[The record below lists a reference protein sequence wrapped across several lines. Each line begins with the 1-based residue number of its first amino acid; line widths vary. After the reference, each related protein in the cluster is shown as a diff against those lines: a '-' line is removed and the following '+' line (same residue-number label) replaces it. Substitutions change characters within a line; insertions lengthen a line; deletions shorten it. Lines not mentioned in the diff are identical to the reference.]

1 MSDSPAP
8 LWPDHIAGHT
18 SHARRGGIR
27 NAFRY
32 GVDYVLID
40 PLSEA
45 RPGLF
50 SRNGFNLSSV
60 NDHNH
65 GGAPGA
71 GRGLPW
77 TQEVF
82 AGAGL
87 ELDGLQILLLT
98 QPGFLWYTFNPVSFW
113 LAMEGDTLR
122 AVIAEVSNTFGDRHS
137 YLCHLDGFAP
147 IAAGD
152 EITASKIF
160 HVSPFQQIAGDY
172 RFHYDI
178 RPDRIAIRIVLEHGA
193 EGVIATLTGRRRQ
206 LSNGSILRAAL
217 RRPFGAFRTIAL
229 IHWQALKLKLKGAPY
244 RSRPLP
250 PKQEVS

>member
-60 NDHNH
+60 NDRNH

-77 TQEVF
+77 AQEVF

-87 ELDGLQILLLT
+87 ELDTADVYGFDWGGTGFGQVEEIL
-98 QPGFLWYTFNPVSFW
+98 G
-113 LAMEGDTLR
+113 
-122 AVIAEVSNTFGDRHS
+122 
-137 YLCHLDGFAP
+137 
-147 IAAGD
+147 
-152 EITASKIF
+152 
-160 HVSPFQQIAGDY
+160 
-172 RFHYDI
+172 
-178 RPDRIAIRIVLEHGA
+178 
-193 EGVIATLTGRRRQ
+193 
-206 LSNGSILRAAL
+206 
-217 RRPFGAFRTIAL
+217 GAFEAV
-229 IHWQALKLKLKGAPY
+229 
-244 RSRPLP
+244 RSMAGGQVNLPECVDLP
-250 PKQEVS
+250 PGVEMPAGSPIPACAD